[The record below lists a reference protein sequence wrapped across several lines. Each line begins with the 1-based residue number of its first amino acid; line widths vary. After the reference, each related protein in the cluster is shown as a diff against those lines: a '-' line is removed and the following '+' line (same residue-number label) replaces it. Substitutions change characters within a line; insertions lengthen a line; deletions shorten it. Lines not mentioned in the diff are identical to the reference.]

1 MRMGDLRASFAT
13 RLSMKHSLAAI
24 LLATAAPAYAQQST
38 ATLAPPV
45 AADPKVAALRDDALN
60 NDHYA
65 WDIVEGLTTEVG
77 QRLAATEAEE
87 RARQWAVRRLTAMG
101 FANVHVEPFT
111 MPVWT
116 RGMERAEIL
125 SPFPQKLVV
134 AALGYSGSTD
144 SMGIVGQIA
153 YFPSVDA
160 LRLAPDSAV
169 RGKIVFIDHNMLP
182 AQDGS
187 GYGQFGAPRRQGPT
201 IASLKGAI
209 GIVIRSI
216 GTDHH
221 RNPHTGVQYF
231 TDGAKPIPAGALTV
245 PDAEQL
251 VRILKR
257 GQRVTMR
264 LTLVSQ
270 RSEGGHSGN
279 VIAEVPG
286 RRAGAPILLVGGH
299 LDSWDQGTG
308 AIDDASGVAIVTAA
322 AKHIM
327 DAGRPQRTIRIVWFG
342 AEEPGGLGGKA
353 YAEAHGKE
361 PHAIA
366 GESDFGADRIW
377 RFSSQLMASDPAAYG
392 QLTASLAP
400 LGITHYD
407 KGEADGTDVEPT
419 IAAGAAW
426 VSLSQDGTRY
436 FDYHHT
442 PDDTLDKIDPAQLRQ
457 NVAAWTTMLAIL
469 SGGIGPGPKQPQ
481 RR

>member
-1 MRMGDLRASFAT
+1 
-13 RLSMKHSLAAI
+13 MKQYLVAA
-24 LLATAAPAYAQQST
+24 LLFSAAPALAQQSIS
-38 ATLAPPV
+38 TLPAPV
-45 AADPKVAALRDDALN
+45 VTDPPIAALRDDVLA

-65 WDIVEGLTTEVG
+65 WDITEGLTTEVG
-77 QRLAATEAEE
+77 QRLAATEAEA
-87 RARQWAVRRLTAMG
+87 RAREWAVRRLKALG

-116 RGMERAEIL
+116 RGAESAEIV
-125 SPFPQKLVV
+125 SPFPQKMVV
-134 AALGYSGSTD
+134 AALGYSGST
-144 SMGIVGQIA
+144 GPEGVTGEIV

-160 LRLAPDSAV
+160 LRVAPNDAV
-169 RGKIVFIDHNMLP
+169 RGKIVFIDHNMMP

-187 GYGQFGAPRRQGPT
+187 GYGEFGAPRRQGPT
-201 IASLKGAI
+201 IASLKGALA
-209 GIVIRSI
+209 IVIRSI

-251 VRILKR
+251 IRILKR
-257 GQRVTMR
+257 GQPVTMH

-270 RSEGGHSGN
+270 KTEGGQSGN

-286 RRAGAPILLVGGH
+286 RDPNAPILLIGGH

-308 AIDDASGVAIVTAA
+308 AIDDASGVAITTAA

-327 DAGRPQRTIRIVWFG
+327 DAGRPLRTIRVVWFG
-342 AEEPGGLGGKA
+342 AEEPGGFGGEA
-353 YAEAHGKE
+353 YAKAHGSEKY
-361 PHAIA
+361 AIA
-366 GESDFGADRIW
+366 AESDFGADRIW
-377 RFSSQLMASDPAAYG
+377 RFGTQLMKTDPAAYA
-392 QLTASLAP
+392 QLTAALAP
-400 LGITHYD
+400 LAITKND
-407 KGEADGTDVEPT
+407 LADADGTDVGPT
-419 IAAGAAW
+419 IKAGAPW
-426 VSLSQDGTRY
+426 ISLSQDGTRY

-457 NVAAWTTMLAIL
+457 NVAAWTTVLSIL
-469 SGGIGPGPKQPQ
+469 SGGIEPGPKQPK

>member
-1 MRMGDLRASFAT
+1 MNRTIFAALLVASASPA
-13 RLSMKHSLAAI
+13 LS
-24 LLATAAPAYAQQST
+24 QQSI
-38 ATLAPPV
+38 ASLPPPV
-45 AADPKVAALRDDALN
+45 LVDPKVAELRDNALN

-65 WDIVEGLTTEVG
+65 WDLTEGLTTEVG
-77 QRLAATEAEE
+77 QRLAATGAEA
-87 RARQWAVRRLTAMG
+87 RARDWAVKKLTAMG

-116 RGMERAEIL
+116 RGAESAEIV
-125 SPFPQKLVV
+125 SPFPQKLVI
-134 AALGYSGSTD
+134 AALGYSGST
-144 SMGIVGQIA
+144 GHQGVTGEIA
-153 YFPSVDA
+153 YFDSVDA
-160 LRLAPDSAV
+160 LRAAPDSAV
-169 RGKIVFIDHNMLP
+169 KGKIVFIDHHMMAN
-182 AQDGS
+182 QDGS

-201 IASLKGAI
+201 IASKKGAL

-231 TDGAKPIPAGALTV
+231 TDGATPIPAGALPV

-257 GQRVTMR
+257 GKPVVMH
-264 LTLVSQ
+264 LTLVSE
-270 RSEGGHSGN
+270 RREGAQSGN

-286 RRAGAPILLVGGH
+286 RDPKAPILLVGGH

-308 AIDDASGVAIVTAA
+308 AIDDGTGVAITAAA

-327 DAGRPQRTIRIVWFG
+327 DAGRPLRTIRVVWFG

-361 PHAIA
+361 SYAIA
-366 GESDFGADRIW
+366 GESDFGADRVW
-377 RFSSQLMASDPAAYG
+377 RFSSQHMKTDPAIYA
-392 QLTASLAP
+392 QLATALAP
-400 LGITHYD
+400 LGIVKND
-407 KGEADGTDVEPT
+407 KGDADGTDVEPT
-419 IAAGAAW
+419 IQAGAPW
-426 VSLSQDGTRY
+426 ISLSQDGTRY

-442 PDDTLDKIDPAQLRQ
+442 PDDTLDKVDPAQLRQ
-457 NVAAWTTMLAIL
+457 NVAAWTAALAIL
-469 SGGIGPGPKQPQ
+469 SGGIESQPKQPK

>member
-1 MRMGDLRASFAT
+1 MKRTIFAA
-13 RLSMKHSLAAI
+13 LLLAASI
-24 LLATAAPAYAQQST
+24 PAAAQTSIT
-38 ATLAPPV
+38 TLPPPV
-45 AADPKVAALRDDALN
+45 VVDPKVAALRNNALD

-77 QRLAATEAEE
+77 QRLAATDAEA
-87 RARQWAVRRLTAMG
+87 RARAWAVERLKAMG

-116 RGMERAEIL
+116 RGAESVEIL
-125 SPFPQKLVV
+125 SPFPQKLAV
-134 AALGYSGSTD
+134 AALGYSGSTGPG
-144 SMGIVGQIA
+144 GITGQVV
-153 YFPSVDA
+153 YFDSVDA

-169 RGKIVFIDHNMLP
+169 KGKIVFIDHHMMP

-231 TDGAKPIPAGALTV
+231 TDNAAPIAAAALAV

-257 GQRVTMR
+257 GQPVRMH
-264 LTLVSQ
+264 LTLVSEK
-270 RSEGGHSGN
+270 RDGGQSGN

-286 RRAGAPILLVGGH
+286 RDPTAPVLLVGGH
-299 LDSWDQGTG
+299 LDSWDLATG
-308 AIDDASGVAIVTAA
+308 AIDDASGVAITTAA

-327 DAGRPQRTIRIVWFG
+327 DAGRPLRTIRLVWFG
-342 AEEPGGLGGKA
+342 AEEPGGFGGKA

-361 PHAIA
+361 RYAIA
-366 GESDFGADRIW
+366 GESDFGADRVW
-377 RFSSQLMASDPAAYG
+377 RFSSAYTKSDPAIHA

-400 LGITHYD
+400 LGITKND
-407 KGEADGTDVEPT
+407 KGDADGTDVEPT
-419 IAAGAAW
+419 IAAGAPW
-426 VSLSQDGTRY
+426 ISLNQDGTRY

-457 NVAAWTTMLAIL
+457 NVAAWTTVLAIL
-469 SGGIGPGPKQPQ
+469 SGGIESQPKQPK

>member
-1 MRMGDLRASFAT
+1 MNKHLFAALF
-13 RLSMKHSLAAI
+13 LS
-24 LLATAAPAYAQQST
+24 AAPAIAQQSIS
-38 ATLAPPV
+38 TLPPSV
-45 AADPKVAALRDDALN
+45 VTDPRIAALRDNALV

-65 WDIVEGLTTEVG
+65 WDITEGLTTEVG
-77 QRLAATEAEE
+77 QRLAATEAEA
-87 RARQWAVRRLTAMG
+87 RAREWAVRRLTAIG

-116 RGMERAEIL
+116 RGAESAEIV

-134 AALGYSGSTD
+134 AALGYSGST
-144 SMGIVGQIA
+144 GPEGVTGQIA

-160 LRLAPDSAV
+160 LRVAPESAV
-169 RGKIVFIDHNMLP
+169 RDKIVFIDHNMMP

-201 IASLKGAI
+201 IASLKGALA
-209 GIVIRSI
+209 IVIRSI

-257 GQRVTMR
+257 GQPVTMH

-270 RSEGGHSGN
+270 KAEGGHSGN

-286 RRAGAPILLVGGH
+286 RDPKAPILLVGGH

-308 AIDDASGVAIVTAA
+308 AIDDASGVAVVTAA

-327 DAGRPQRTIRIVWFG
+327 DAGRPARTIRVVWFG
-342 AEEPGGLGGKA
+342 AEEPGGFGGEA
-353 YAEAHGKE
+353 YAKAHGTE
-361 PHAIA
+361 HYAIA
-366 GESDFGADRIW
+366 GESDFGADRVW
-377 RFSSQLMASDPAAYG
+377 RFSTQLMKTDPALYEE
-392 QLTASLAP
+392 LTAALAP
-400 LGITHYD
+400 LGITKND
-407 KGEADGTDVEPT
+407 EGDADGTDVGPT
-419 IAAGAAW
+419 IKAGAPW
-426 VSLSQDGTRY
+426 VSLNQDGTRY

-442 PDDTLDKIDPAQLRQ
+442 PDDTLDKIDPVQLRQ

-469 SGGIGPGPKQPQ
+469 SGGIEPGPKQPK

>member
-1 MRMGDLRASFAT
+1 MN
-13 RLSMKHSLAAI
+13 KYLAAA
-24 LLATAAPAYAQQST
+24 LFLSAAPAFAQQSIT
-38 ATLAPPV
+38 TLPPPV
-45 AADPKVAALRDDALN
+45 VTDPRIAALRDNALA

-65 WDIVEGLTTEVG
+65 WDITEGLTTEVG
-77 QRLAATEAEE
+77 QRLAATEAEA
-87 RARQWAVRRLTAMG
+87 RAREWAVRQLTAMG

-116 RGMERAEIL
+116 RGTESAEIV

-134 AALGYSGSTD
+134 AALGYSGSTG
-144 SMGIVGQIA
+144 SEGVTGQIV

-160 LRLAPDSAV
+160 LRAAPDSAV
-169 RGKIVFIDHNMLP
+169 RGKIVFIDHNMMP

-201 IASLKGAI
+201 IASLKGALA
-209 GIVIRSI
+209 IVIRSI

-245 PDAEQL
+245 PDAEQV

-257 GQRVTMR
+257 GQPVTMH

-270 RSEGGHSGN
+270 KTEGGHSGN
-279 VIAEVPG
+279 VVAEVPG
-286 RRAGAPILLVGGH
+286 RDPKAPILLVGGH

-327 DAGRPQRTIRIVWFG
+327 DAGQPVRTIRVVWFG
-342 AEEPGGLGGKA
+342 AEEPGGFGGAA
-353 YAEAHGKE
+353 YAKAHGTEKY
-361 PHAIA
+361 AIA

-377 RFSSQLMASDPAAYG
+377 RFSTQLMKTDPAAYD
-392 QLTASLAP
+392 QLTAGLAP
-400 LGITHYD
+400 LGITKNDHGD
-407 KGEADGTDVEPT
+407 ADGTDVEAT
-419 IAAGAAW
+419 IKAGAPW

-457 NVAAWTTMLAIL
+457 NVAAWTSTLAIL
-469 SGGIGPGPKQPQ
+469 SGGIDAGPKQPK

>member
-1 MRMGDLRASFAT
+1 MRKYLVAGLL
-13 RLSMKHSLAAI
+13 LS
-24 LLATAAPAYAQQST
+24 AAPAFGQQSIS
-38 ATLAPPV
+38 TLPPPV
-45 AADPKVAALRDDALN
+45 VADPRIDALRNDVLA

-65 WDIVEGLTTEVG
+65 WDLVEGLTTEVG
-77 QRLAATEAEE
+77 QRLAATEAEA
-87 RARQWAVRRLTAMG
+87 RARDWAVRRLTAMG
-101 FANVHVEPFT
+101 FSNVHVEPFT

-116 RGMERAEIL
+116 RGAESAEIV
-125 SPFPQKLVV
+125 SPFPQKLVI
-134 AALGYSGSTD
+134 AALGYSGST
-144 SMGIVGQIA
+144 GPQGVTGPIV

-160 LRLAPDSAV
+160 LRLAPESAV
-169 RGKIVFIDHNMLP
+169 RDKIVFIDHNMMP

-187 GYGQFGAPRRQGPT
+187 GYGEFGAPRRQGPT
-201 IASLKGAI
+201 IASLKGALA
-209 GIVIRSI
+209 IVIRSI

-257 GQRVTMR
+257 GQPVTMH

-270 RSEGGHSGN
+270 KTEGAHSGN

-286 RRAGAPILLVGGH
+286 RDPNGPILLVGGH

-327 DAGRPQRTIRIVWFG
+327 DAGRPARTIRVVWFG
-342 AEEPGGLGGKA
+342 AEEPGGFGGEA
-353 YAEAHGKE
+353 YAKVHGADRY
-361 PHAIA
+361 AIA
-366 GESDFGADRIW
+366 AESDFGADRIW
-377 RFSSQLMASDPAAYG
+377 RFSTQLMKTDPGAYA
-392 QLTASLAP
+392 QLTAALAP
-400 LGITHYD
+400 LGITKND

-419 IAAGAAW
+419 IKAGAPW
-426 VSLSQDGTRY
+426 ISLNQDGTRY

-469 SGGIGPGPKQPQ
+469 SGGIEPGPKRPK